1 MSESK
6 MSDIIRTSLESIKS
20 FSETETVIGNSITTP
35 TGVTVIPITKITV
48 GIASGGIDYS
58 TAKTSFRENF
68 GGGGGGGLSIIPI
81 AFLTV
86 NKDYDIKLIK
96 IDSENSTISKISGIV
111 ESVPDI
117 IEKIKNVLS

>member
-20 FSETETVIGNSITTP
+20 FSETENVIGNSITTP
-35 TGVTVIPITKITV
+35 TGVTVIPITKITL
-48 GIASGGIDYS
+48 GIASGGIDYT
-58 TAKTSFRENF
+58 TAKSSFSDNF
-68 GGGGGGGLSIIPI
+68 GGGGGGALSITPI

-86 NKDYDIKLIK
+86 NKDYDIKLIR
-96 IDSENSTISKISGIV
+96 IENESSPISKISGIV

-117 IEKIKNVLS
+117 IEKIKNALS